1 MNFKKLYQSK
11 SKPLTVLV
19 IISVFTF
26 ILVSSYEVATGK
38 TESKE
43 TIKEEAEEKVK
54 VDIFQFMFEIKDELE
69 EAAEEYMEVNP
80 NVELDV
86 QTVVAG
92 DDYAA
97 ALSSRFEA
105 GNEPAIF
112 NIGSPED
119 VEDWFATLKDF
130 SGHPL
135 LDLAYEGVLDTVTV
149 DDEVYGLPYNLEGYG
164 FIYNQNIFAE
174 AGINP
179 DEIRSYDALVDAVE
193 TLDAQKDELEIEG
206 VFSFPAQETWL
217 TGLHLSN
224 VALANEFNDVLDVYQ
239 STEVEFEHGDAL
251 RELVDLQAE
260 YSYQPDGTK
269 ASLNNVDFLT
279 QVQEMFALEQVA
291 IIQQGDWISDIVEEN
306 NQDLVDNIG
315 ILPMPLEG
323 VVEDSIPVDVPMYWA
338 VNSNLDQEVQD
349 EAEDFLN
356 WLYTSETGKDYVVN
370 EFNLIPPVEGYDNL
384 EAQDPLAQDV
394 LAYTNENRT
403 MPWVFM
409 GYPNAWGQDVFG
421 SNIQNYLAGEMNW
434 DELIEDAQLN
444 W

>member
-1 MNFKKLYQSK
+1 MKLKKVLIVFA
-11 SKPLTVLV
+11 LTLTLV
-19 IISVFTF
+19 VPIVGCESEEEEE
-26 ILVSSYEVATGK
+26 EVT
-38 TESKE
+38 
-43 TIKEEAEEKVK
+43 
-54 VDIFQFMFEIKDELE
+54 VDIFQYKVEVRDEIE
-69 EAAEEYMEVNP
+69 EAAEAYMEENP
-80 NVELDV
+80 EVVLDI
-86 QTVVAG
+86 QTVGGG
-92 DDYAA
+92 DDYGA
-97 ALSSRFEA
+97 ALRSRFA
-105 GNEPAIF
+105 SGDEPALF
-112 NIGSPED
+112 NVGGPED
-119 VEDWFATLKDF
+119 VEDWFDNLESLSDQ
-130 SGHPL
+130 PWV
-135 LDLAYEGVLDTVTV
+135 DLAYDGVLEGAMV

-164 FIYNQNIFAE
+164 FIYNENIFAE

-179 DEIRSYDALVDAVE
+179 DDIRSYDALVDAVE

-306 NQDLVDNIG
+306 NQDLADNIG

-349 EAEDFLN
+349 KAEDFLN

-370 EFNLIPPVEGYDNL
+370 EFNLIPPVEGYDNF
-384 EAQDPLAQDV
+384 EAQDVLAQDV
-394 LAYTNENRT
+394 LAYTNDNRT

-409 GYPNAWGQDVFG
+409 GYPYAWGQDVFG
-421 SNIQNYLAGEMNW
+421 SNIQSYLAGEMNW
-434 DELIEDAQLN
+434 DELIEDAQMN
-444 W
+444 WQNNR